1 MMPLRRRAAVFL
13 ALCLGI
19 PSLGIPTSHLRAQT
33 SDTITG
39 YSAEECPPCAGW
51 NTPQAPVHIYGN
63 TYWVGTR
70 GLGAVLIT
78 SEQGHV
84 LIDGGL
90 PESAPH
96 IMENIRALGF
106 DIADVRLILNSHVH
120 YDHAGGIA
128 ALQRASGADVVASP
142 RSAPVLE
149 QGTLGR
155 DDPQFGVGLPYPPVR
170 EVREIADG
178 DRLHVGPL
186 VVVAHFTPGHT
197 PGGTSWSW
205 TSCEDGGC
213 LALVYADSE
222 TPVSAD
228 DFFYSRSPD
237 YPTAVA
243 DFRRGFQVLESLRC
257 DILLTPHPGAS
268 RLWQRVAARD
278 DGDATALV
286 DPAACRAYAAAA
298 RQQLDRRLE
307 REAEGGS

>member
-1 MMPLRRRAAVFL
+1 MTTFRRRSIFV
-13 ALCLGI
+13 ALVLGI
-19 PSLGIPTSHLRAQT
+19 PLLGIPTKHLSAQV

-39 YSAEECPPCAGW
+39 YTAEECPPCAGW
-51 NTPQAPVHIYGN
+51 NAPHAPVHIYGN

-70 GLGAVLIT
+70 GLGAILIT
-78 SEQGHV
+78 SERGHV

-90 PESAPH
+90 PESAPLV
-96 IMENIRALGF
+96 IDNIQALGF
-106 DIADVRLILNSHVH
+106 DVADVHLILNSHVH

-128 ALQRASGADVVASP
+128 TLQRVSGAEVVASP

-149 QGTLGR
+149 RGTLGR
-155 DDPQFGVGLPYPPVR
+155 DDPQFGVGLPYPPVGG
-170 EVREIADG
+170 VRQIADG

-205 TSCEDGGC
+205 TSCENGRC
-213 LALVYADSE
+213 LGMVYADSE

-228 DFFYSRSPD
+228 DFFYSRSED

-243 DFRRGFQVLESLRC
+243 DFRRGFEVLEALRC

-268 RLWQRVAARD
+268 QLWQRVAARD
-278 DGDATALV
+278 EGDADALV
-286 DPAACRAYAAAA
+286 DRGACRAYAEAA

-307 REAEGGS
+307 REAAGGS